1 MRLAITLLS
10 LLAILAAPAA
20 TATGC
25 KLCSEPA
32 GGDAGV
38 DRGRDVVCPC
48 CGERVKPE
56 NKQSQ
61 CESTCVCEYDHP
73 QQAPQRADEGSSL
86 APTPE
91 FSAAADRLGGPS
103 IAVVEAGVN
112 QTPPEVFTP
121 LRV

>member
-25 KLCSEPA
+25 KLCNQPEPEEM
-32 GGDAGV
+32 GV
-38 DRGRDVVCPC
+38 ARGRDVVCPC
-48 CGERVKPE
+48 CGERAKPQNE
-56 NKQSQ
+56 QSQ
-61 CESTCVCEYDHP
+61 CESTCICEYDHP
-73 QQAPQRADEGSSL
+73 QQAPQRADEGNSL
-86 APTPE
+86 AQAPE
-91 FSAAADRLGGPS
+91 SRAAADDFHGPS

-112 QTPPEVFTP
+112 HTPPEVFTP

>member
-20 TATGC
+20 ASTGC
-25 KLCSEPA
+25 KLCCESED
-32 GGDAGV
+32 GGVA
-38 DRGRDVVCPC
+38 RGRESVCPC
-48 CGERVKPE
+48 CGEHAKPE
-56 NKQSQ
+56 SQPSQ
-61 CESTCVCEYDHP
+61 CESRCVCEYDFPRH
-73 QQAPQRADEGSSL
+73 APRRADEGSSL

-91 FSAAADRLGGPS
+91 IRTGADGFRVPA

-112 QTPPEVFTP
+112 HTPPEVFTP

>member
-1 MRLAITLLS
+1 MAITLLS

-25 KLCSEPA
+25 KLCSESAP
-32 GGDAGV
+32 GDTVVAR
-38 DRGRDVVCPC
+38 DRDVVCPC
-48 CGERVKPE
+48 CGACVKPE
-56 NKQSQ
+56 SEQSQ

-73 QQAPQRADEGSSL
+73 QQAPQRADEGS
-86 APTPE
+86 APD
-91 FSAAADRLGGPS
+91 AAAEIRASADDFRCPS

-112 QTPPEVFTP
+112 HTPPEVFTP